1 MTITNQT
8 IDEVDRDLLFR
19 QSRLLYPDVE
29 EWILEMSIE
38 AYINSLD
45 KTEEEDEQNTVN
57 MSKKCD
63 DEICLACGS

>member
-63 DEICLACGS
+63 DEICLSCGS